1 MTDKHAHLNP
11 RVVVHRLETLNT
23 EIVQPKL
30 QKSSENLSCESSAS
44 SSTHSENKLSMVE
57 KHPNTQRLAVQIA
70 QNNANESVA
79 DVDENQPEVTLINLD
94 FAEVVEIRDD
104 SESTNRLPETRQNR
118 NVIMLL
124 LNIST
129 SNHSSSSL
137 SISNLTAPSQIEAR
151 IPESTIEEIDSKEHL
166 TATVPID
173 SSHMSD
179 SIDQLVNF
187 EHLIY

>member
-1 MTDKHAHLNP
+1 MTDKHVHLNP
-11 RVVVHRLETLNT
+11 RVVMHRLETLNT

-30 QKSSENLSCESSAS
+30 TESIENVSCQSSAS
-44 SSTHSENKLSMVE
+44 SSTHSENRVLMAE
-57 KHPNTQRLAVQIA
+57 KHPNTERLAVQIA
-70 QNNANESVA
+70 QNTANESDA
-79 DVDENQPEVTLINLD
+79 TVDENQSEVTLINLD
-94 FAEVVEIRDD
+94 FAGVVEIRDD
-104 SESTNRLPETRQNR
+104 SSSTNRLPETRQNR

-129 SNHSSSSL
+129 SNRSSANVSL
-137 SISNLTAPSQIEAR
+137 SNLTAPSQIEAR
-151 IPESTIEEIDSKEHL
+151 IPEPTIIEIDSKEHL

-179 SIDQLVNF
+179 SIDQLVN